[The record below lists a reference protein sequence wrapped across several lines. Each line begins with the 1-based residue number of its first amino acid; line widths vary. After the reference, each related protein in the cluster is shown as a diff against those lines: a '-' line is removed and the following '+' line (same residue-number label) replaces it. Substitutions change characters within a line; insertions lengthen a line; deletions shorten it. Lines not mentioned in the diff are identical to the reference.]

1 MFCADNCHW
10 SKTVCCSHE
19 TREDG
24 EFPTIG
30 LRNVSGLQLKLAS
43 ALSWPSSTCLSA
55 SVRATDSQPNSWSIK
70 ENLGNDH
77 SPVFW
82 VLFFSVA
89 LTLLIL
95 ALFCI
100 KYFLSVCH
108 IGWDYNAFPPLF
120 CLRSILF
127 DHPASLSLCAHPSFR
142 RKEWKQQEGRWSQ
155 GKHDFFFLTMTYS

>member
-1 MFCADNCHW
+1 MDDFHW

-24 EFPTIG
+24 EFPTSG

-55 SVRATDSQPNSWSIK
+55 SVRETDSQSDSWSIK
-70 ENLGNDH
+70 GSLGSDH
-77 SPVFW
+77 SPVFRS
-82 VLFFSVA
+82 LFFSVV
-89 LTLLIL
+89 LTLFIL
-95 ALFCI
+95 ALFFI
-100 KYFLSVCH
+100 KCFLSECH
-108 IGWDYNAFPPLF
+108 ISWDYNAFSPLF

-155 GKHDFFFLTMTYS
+155 GKHYFFILNDVFLIYL